1 MLFNKTREETLY
13 VLSQE
18 DAYRID
24 GLISTLAMAVS
35 EILEMGKVIVP
46 AYTGE
51 DANPELACEML
62 AEAAGRIHQEKM
74 DKLDSAEATD
84 ANRLMPFE
92 F

>member
-1 MLFNKTREETLY
+1 MHFNKDREETLY
-13 VLSQE
+13 VITQNE
-18 DAYRID
+18 AYRID

-51 DANPELACEML
+51 GTDPELACEML
-62 AEAAGRIHQEKM
+62 AEEAGRIHQEKM
-74 DKLDSAEATD
+74 DQLARAD
-84 ANRLMPFE
+84 AINQMPFD